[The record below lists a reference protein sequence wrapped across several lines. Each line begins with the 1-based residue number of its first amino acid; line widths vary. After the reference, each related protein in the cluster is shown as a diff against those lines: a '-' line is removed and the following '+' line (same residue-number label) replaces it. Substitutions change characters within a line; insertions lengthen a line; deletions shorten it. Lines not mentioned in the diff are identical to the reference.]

1 MIYLRLENNDEVMTI
16 IYLRQENN
24 NDLPEAGEARER
36 PIW

>member
-16 IYLRQENN
+16 IYLRPENN

-36 PIW
+36 PI

>member
-36 PIW
+36 PI